1 MFSGAI
7 PLVDPDL
14 RLLPIHFL
22 VDPGENFEWTKSS
35 LEAKKV
41 KLAISF
47 DKVMVPDS
55 TVIRSCKVSSLQM
68 KQWEKSNDE
77 KLQLLRSYLDVVN
90 VPIPLRS

>member
-41 KLAISF
+41 ENRYFI
-47 DKVMVPDS
+47 
-55 TVIRSCKVSSLQM
+55 
-68 KQWEKSNDE
+68 
-77 KLQLLRSYLDVVN
+77 
-90 VPIPLRS
+90 